1 MLLDAGIPFRKIQ
14 EGLCFRIG
22 EIDGVL
28 ISHKHGDHAKAV
40 PELLRRGV
48 EVYGPPDFC
57 EMYAGTKTA
66 YPLRSFGIN
75 TLTITAFDAVHD
87 VDCNGYILDSSATN
101 ERLVYITDTA
111 YIKYTFPGMT
121 HLMVEA
127 NYSEKILLENVAA
140 GTVPEAM
147 AKRVIKSHMSI
158 EQTEE
163 LCKAAS
169 SQFLRQIFLLH
180 LSNSNSNAM
189 EFSDRIKKAT
199 GAEVYIA

>member
-1 MLLDAGIPFRKIQ
+1 
-14 EGLCFRIG
+14 
-22 EIDGVL
+22 
-28 ISHKHGDHAKAV
+28 
-40 PELLRRGV
+40 
-48 EVYGPPDFC
+48 
-57 EMYAGTKTA
+57 
-66 YPLRSFGIN
+66 
-75 TLTITAFDAVHD
+75 
-87 VDCNGYILDSSATN
+87 
-101 ERLVYITDTA
+101 
-111 YIKYTFPGMT
+111 MT

-147 AKRVIKSHMSI
+147 AKRVIQSHMSI

-163 LCKAAS
+163 LCRAAS
-169 SQFLRQIFLLH
+169 SQNLRQIFLLH